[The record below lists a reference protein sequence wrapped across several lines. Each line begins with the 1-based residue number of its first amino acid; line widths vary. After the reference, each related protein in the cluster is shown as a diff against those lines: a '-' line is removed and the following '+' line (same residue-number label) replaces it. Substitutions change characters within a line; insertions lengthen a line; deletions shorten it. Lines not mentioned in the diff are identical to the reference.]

1 MRHFRKGLEAF
12 VITALAGWLMAACT
26 GSQDEPSKGGKADE
40 MRTMTANPKLGSISE
55 MNASLM
61 SERQDFRGL
70 GQLMAVQESDRI
82 GLLPFSGPT
91 EPTPITGLDSLSH

>member
-40 MRTMTANPKLGSISE
+40 MRTMTANPAATKCVNDGYRLEPIMKGGVSIDYLCINPKTGKKCEAWKYFRNECKLDE
-55 MNASLM
+55 
-61 SERQDFRGL
+61 
-70 GQLMAVQESDRI
+70 
-82 GLLPFSGPT
+82 
-91 EPTPITGLDSLSH
+91 